1 MKNIQLIILFLLVG
15 FLRVYAVE
23 YVKKENGIILIGSKT
38 APFQQNISFDLSME
52 LYSDGNNK
60 QHVIKIS
67 IPLEKFYSFGSN
79 SAIVFT
85 LKSGEILKLKS
96 LYHFYAS
103 ENSNACFPVSEEEI
117 EMIINGITSLK
128 FDLLEYTG
136 EGIIDTAIEEQYRK
150 SGWEKEPTAFRMR
163 NYNIIKQ
170 IENFYDD
177 VNKEY
182 EKLKKR
188 NFVIK

>member
-1 MKNIQLIILFLLVG
+1 MKIIQLIILFLLIG

-38 APFQQNISFDLSME
+38 APFQQNIPFDLSIE

-60 QHVIKIS
+60 QHVIKFS
-67 IPLEKFYSFGSN
+67 IPVKTFYSFKSN
-79 SAIVFT
+79 SVVSFA
-85 LKSGEILKLKS
+85 LKNGGILKLKS
-96 LYHFYAS
+96 IYHFYS
-103 ENSNACFPVSEEEI
+103 NECSNACFPVSEKEI
-117 EMIINGITSLK
+117 ELIINGITCVK
-128 FDLLEYTG
+128 FDLLQYTG
-136 EGIIDTAIEEQYRK
+136 EGIKDVIVEELYKK

-170 IENFYDD
+170 IEKYYDD

-182 EKLKKR
+182 DKLKKK